1 MGFKPIN
8 PETASRGDSLHY
20 LWLVLFLTLFR
31 LAVLAVYFLLVL
43 PISCFFDFVFQN
55 FISRKRWKFSWHI
68 LLILFYS
75 SIFFFSSALSFFISF
90 CNYILFCVF
99 VCRLF
104 HSALLLFLCV
114 YLSHLVSLHR
124 ELRYSNFNALSYCA
138 RIIFWHKSRSMR
150 SGFAGW
156 CQ

>member
-8 PETASRGDSLHY
+8 PETASRGDSLRY

-43 PISCFFDFVFQN
+43 PISCFLILFSEFYL
-55 FISRKRWKFSWHI
+55 RKRSKFSWHV

-75 SIFFFSSALSFFISF
+75 SIIFFSSALSFFIPF

-114 YLSHLVSLHR
+114 YFSHLVSLHR
-124 ELRYSNFNALSYCA
+124 ELRYSIFNALSFCA
-138 RIIFWHKSRSMR
+138 RIIFWHKSRSRR